1 MGLAIDTIGFNAITG
16 AVASVYANAAADAG
30 DSLTVRQFVPGSMAR
45 LEYVGLQP
53 AAAGVT
59 GVQVK
64 SPALHDNVQGLEF
77 QTSESPAVFLMP
89 DQQGEPLQPG
99 DTLTA
104 AVEISLAAATVIGG
118 ALGIYYANLSGIA
131 ASLKMRADIFPN
143 IDHLKAFPVTPGAV
157 AANVWLD
164 TAIGAAAA
172 QLKADRY
179 YAVLGY
185 ISSDPYIALG
195 VKGQATGNLRVAGPG
210 TSTSITTDT
219 YFVDQSD
226 SHMTP
231 HIPVFYANDRN
242 SVYVS
247 GLSALAIAAP
257 KPVTLICAQM
267 VASYQP

>member
-1 MGLAIDTIGFNAITG
+1 MGLAIDTIGFAATTG
-16 AVASVYANAAADAG
+16 AVAEVYANAAADAG
-30 DSLTVRQFVPGSMAR
+30 DSLTIRQFVPGSTAR
-45 LEYVGLQP
+45 LEFVGLQP

-64 SPALHDNVQGLEF
+64 SPALHDNVQGVEF

-89 DQQGEPLQPG
+89 PQQGELLQPG

-104 AVEISLAAATVIGG
+104 AVETSLAAATVIGG
-118 ALGIYYANLSGIA
+118 ALGVYYANLSGIA

-143 IDHLKAFPVTPGAV
+143 IAHIKTFPVTPGAV
-157 AANVWLD
+157 AANTWDD
-164 TAIGAAAA
+164 TAIGTAAA

-185 ISSDPYIALG
+185 IASDPYIALG
-195 VKGQATGNLRVAGPG
+195 VKGQATGNLRVCGPG
-210 TSTSITTDT
+210 SSTSIATDT

-226 SHMTP
+226 SHQTP

-242 SVYVS
+242 SVYLS
-247 GLSALAIAAP
+247 GLSAVAIAAP
-257 KPVTLICAQM
+257 KAVTLVCAQM
-267 VASYQP
+267 IANYQP